1 MEAIMMGYVVPVLI
15 CVALILLLLSIIG
28 KVVGDF
34 MGWEMDDDEL

>member
-1 MEAIMMGYVVPVLI
+1 MEAIIMGYVVPVLI
-15 CVALILLLLSIIG
+15 CVSLILLFLAIIG